1 MAKTNTDKL
10 RVGIIG
16 VGIGQAH
23 IKGYRKVPN
32 VDIVALCDVN
42 EERAQGVAR
51 EFRLDE
57 AKIYTDYRAML
68 DDANLDAVSVG
79 LPNFL
84 HRSVTIDCLNA
95 GVHVICE
102 KPLAMNAKE
111 AQKIVEAAAIN
122 KRKCMVGQVSR
133 FRQDSQFLKQLISSG
148 ELGRPYYSHAG
159 CLRKRGIPGY
169 GGWFTTK
176 EQSGGGPL
184 IDIGVHLLDMAWWLC
199 GCPNPVAAT
208 GVTYAEFGP
217 RGKGLGNWSADKTP
231 EGTFNVEDLAVALIR
246 FENGL
251 TINLEVSWAIHNDKT
266 RQWCQIFGTEGGCDW
281 GEDTAIYRELQGASV
296 NGKIDIGAGDPWQ
309 GEMQHFVDCILQN
322 RTPDPDAVQGVTM
335 MKMLDAIYKSA
346 ENGRE
351 VLIKN

>member
-1 MAKTNTDKL
+1 MVKTNTDKL